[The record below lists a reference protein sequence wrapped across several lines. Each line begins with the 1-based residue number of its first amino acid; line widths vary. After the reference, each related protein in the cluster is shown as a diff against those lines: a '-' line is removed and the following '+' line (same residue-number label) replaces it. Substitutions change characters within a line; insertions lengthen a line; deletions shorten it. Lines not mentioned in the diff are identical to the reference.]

1 MLVFS
6 MSAVFSFLSAF
17 FPFGDLTERKHLR
30 TSKQTTF
37 FAGEIASESAKSNS
51 PKIGLCKQNLK
62 TCVKP
67 CVILISFYVYVH
79 QQLT

>member
-1 MLVFS
+1 MIRLTTQEHGTTS
-6 MSAVFSFLSAF
+6 PISATELKTVLDDASYLHLERH
-17 FPFGDLTERKHLR
+17 PFGPLPEY
-30 TSKQTTF
+30 
-37 FAGEIASESAKSNS
+37 ESAKSNS
-51 PKIGLCKQNLK
+51 PKIGLRKQNLK